1 MCAQTNKSITFCVM
15 HKENITCYST
25 CLDTTEP
32 VEHARPS
39 GTDTLEEMA
48 DKEKF
53 FKVNSFFFDS
63 SFFKYHIN
71 ISHTT
76 TNFTYFR
83 N

>member
-53 FKVNSFFFDS
+53 FKVNSFFF
-63 SFFKYHIN
+63 
-71 ISHTT
+71 
-76 TNFTYFR
+76 
-83 N
+83 